1 MRNYNNYKV
10 WNKSHELVQF
20 VYTKV
25 LPSLPF
31 NEQHDLARQMKR
43 AAYSVPFNIVEGSAR
58 DTDKDFAH
66 FLDQSLGSI
75 MELEYCS
82 RLLRDLNFI
91 EAELYDLLN
100 PKINDVKAMMIRLIK
115 TIRGK
120 NRKA

>member
-1 MRNYNNYKV
+1 MIMRNYNNYKV

-20 VYTKV
+20 IYSEVIPG
-25 LPSLPF
+25 LPV
-31 NEQHDLARQMKR
+31 NERYDLTRQMKR

-82 RLLRDLNFI
+82 LLLKDLHFI
-91 EAELYDLLN
+91 DSELYDHLN
-100 PKINDVKAMMIRLIK
+100 GKINDIKAMMIRLIK
-115 TIRGK
+115 TIREQK
-120 NRKA
+120 L

>member
-1 MRNYNNYKV
+1 MIMRNYNNYKV

-20 VYTKV
+20 IYSEVIPG
-25 LPSLPF
+25 LPV
-31 NEQHDLARQMKR
+31 NERYDLTRQMKR

-82 RLLRDLNFI
+82 LLLKDLHFI
-91 EAELYDLLN
+91 DSELYGHLN
-100 PKINDVKAMMIRLIK
+100 GKINDIKAMMIRLIK
-115 TIRGK
+115 TIREQK
-120 NRKA
+120 L